1 MDNDMAVMIWE
12 RYQSV
17 LAKTSQMISGV
28 PESRLPCDQSLIK
41 EAIKQVMSKTPKDA
55 EAYMDLQT
63 AYANLAVFIPD
74 KQAERVAKAEAALMS
89 MDMNAEGFQYLNEHA
104 DVQKKIQ
111 DDMYLLTQELNEF
124 IRQQVD

>member
-1 MDNDMAVMIWE
+1 MDDDMATMIWE
-12 RYQSV
+12 RYQGV
-17 LAKTSQMISGV
+17 LAETSQMISGV
-28 PESRLPCDQSLIK
+28 PESRLPCDQSLVK
-41 EAIKQVMSKTPKDA
+41 EAIKHVMSKTPKDA

-63 AYANLAVFIPD
+63 AYTNLAVFIPD